1 MLQIAER
8 IRKAFESPIRLSTY
22 LISVEVAVGCA
33 LAQEAEGDAENLLR
47 QAQAA
52 VKRAKR
58 SGALEV
64 YRAHVLR
71 EALKRFTVENRLREA
86 IEAGTLELAFQPL
99 INLQDGTVK
108 GFEALSRW
116 NDPVLGQVPPT
127 EFIPVAEES
136 GLIVP
141 LGRWALCECTQTLA
155 DWDRR
160 FGEQLPITM
169 NVNLSPVQMVRDNV
183 PRAVEEALRYSGIDG
198 KRLSIELTESAL
210 ISDPDKTRQLLA
222 ALQAMDVTVAMDDFG
237 TGFSNLASLQALPI
251 DVLKIDRS
259 FVKDMIGDTDKIALI
274 KAIISLA
281 GALGMKTTAEGI
293 EEKAM
298 AVELA
303 KLGCHFGQGYFFARP
318 LTPAKAYD
326 YWVERSRQDDDLIG
340 QRAGPGLVRE
350 ARRDPLALHLLQGL
364 RHLRPGAQ
372 SHRNEIAARERAAAA
387 TPSPPAGDGGRR
399 KGAAEQ
405 DAVECRKQAS
415 AIGQRL
421 GRRRVLRPERSLDAG
436 PGLVG
441 EAQPRRDQVR
451 QRRIGRQQRQQP
463 APRIGRGAG
472 RPLVCD
478 ERIERLDA
486 FAADLRQH
494 RRQYAVLDHR
504 RDDRGRVRQ
513 AEQLH
518 QLVGDP
524 LAGQRHEARG
534 MGDAGGIVAR
544 RAVDRA
550 EARGEAEIAQDAQMI
565 LGNARLGIADE
576 AHAVRGKI
584 GKAAE
589 IVIERAV
596 RRIGI
601 ERVHGEIAPGGI
613 RLPVRAEGDSG
624 AAAIGRD
631 VAAQRRDLDRPVMD
645 DRRHRTMGDAGRH
658 RLEAGRPDP
667 LHDILGPV
675 DRCDVDILDRQA
687 EQAVAHG
694 PAHEARLARA
704 RAQCRAQ
711 LGEAGPRAPFGIRQA
726 VRQRSGQEASL
737 ARNSTSNKKPFAL
750 SLSKGRISSC
760 GCSKEKNWA
769 STSSARTVFGESARS
784 HSFSLA
790 ASMRRARLTRIAAVT
805 PQMRRSAQRY
815 S

>member
-1 MLQIAER
+1 MAARPAKRSAAPRIGAHEGAPAGGYAALLRALPYPAALLHQTSGTIDILAENDEFGRFFQEVESAEPAVERRAGRQFDWRERADAMFQTHRASDRFEIEFQGQLGARVYSCSLTWVEGNDGAESLLLLAATDRTSERKAESTLRKELLTDSLTSLPNRIGFVEQIEIQFDEQGADHQRSHYAVIALDLVRFSRINESLGAMAGDELIITVARRVKSVLRAGDILARIGGNEFAIFAHVGHGLSEVLQIAER

-116 NDPVLGQVPPT
+116 NDPVLGQVSPA

-141 LGRWALCECTQTLA
+141 LGRWALCETTQTLA

-160 FGEQLPITM
+160 HGEPLPITM

-183 PRAVEEALRYSGIDG
+183 PRAVEEALRYAGIDG
-198 KRLSIELTESAL
+198 NRLTIELTESAL

-303 KLGCHFGQGYFFARP
+303 RLGCHFGQGYFFARP

-326 YWVERSRQDDDLIG
+326 YWVDRSRQ
-340 QRAGPGLVRE
+340 
-350 ARRDPLALHLLQGL
+350 
-364 RHLRPGAQ
+364 
-372 SHRNEIAARERAAAA
+372 
-387 TPSPPAGDGGRR
+387 T
-399 KGAAEQ
+399 
-405 DAVECRKQAS
+405 
-415 AIGQRL
+415 
-421 GRRRVLRPERSLDAG
+421 
-436 PGLVG
+436 
-441 EAQPRRDQVR
+441 
-451 QRRIGRQQRQQP
+451 
-463 APRIGRGAG
+463 
-472 RPLVCD
+472 
-478 ERIERLDA
+478 
-486 FAADLRQH
+486 
-494 RRQYAVLDHR
+494 
-504 RDDRGRVRQ
+504 
-513 AEQLH
+513 
-518 QLVGDP
+518 
-524 LAGQRHEARG
+524 
-534 MGDAGGIVAR
+534 
-544 RAVDRA
+544 
-550 EARGEAEIAQDAQMI
+550 MI
-565 LGNARLGIADE
+565 
-576 AHAVRGKI
+576 
-584 GKAAE
+584 
-589 IVIERAV
+589 
-596 RRIGI
+596 
-601 ERVHGEIAPGGI
+601 
-613 RLPVRAEGDSG
+613 
-624 AAAIGRD
+624 
-631 VAAQRRDLDRPVMD
+631 
-645 DRRHRTMGDAGRH
+645 
-658 RLEAGRPDP
+658 
-667 LHDILGPV
+667 
-675 DRCDVDILDRQA
+675 
-687 EQAVAHG
+687 
-694 PAHEARLARA
+694 
-704 RAQCRAQ
+704 
-711 LGEAGPRAPFGIRQA
+711 
-726 VRQRSGQEASL
+726 
-737 ARNSTSNKKPFAL
+737 
-750 SLSKGRISSC
+750 
-760 GCSKEKNWA
+760 
-769 STSSARTVFGESARS
+769 
-784 HSFSLA
+784 
-790 ASMRRARLTRIAAVT
+790 
-805 PQMRRSAQRY
+805 
-815 S
+815 